1 MHGGKKQKPSPVVF
15 KSQKSLL
22 IEGILFG
29 IIIDR
34 THHWGNQTQMLF
46 QEKELFEVKTFVPS
60 SQVLEAQ
67 KNVEPLW
74 LLISY
79 QSLFQSEFFST
90 ITFAFFIRSYSKLY
104 ISVGIR
110 QSRSPTLCFNVILT
124 NFVLFLNFILQ
135 GINDY

>member
-1 MHGGKKQKPSPVVF
+1 MHGGKKQKPSPGVF
-15 KSQKSLL
+15 KSQESLL

-67 KNVEPLW
+67 KMSNHFGFSFPTKVYSNLSFSPPSPLHS
-74 LLISY
+74 LLGV
-79 QSLFQSEFFST
+79 
-90 ITFAFFIRSYSKLY
+90 IR
-104 ISVGIR
+104 
-110 QSRSPTLCFNVILT
+110 
-124 NFVLFLNFILQ
+124 NFISR
-135 GINDY
+135 

>member
-1 MHGGKKQKPSPVVF
+1 MHVLREFRSSACVLTNIARFSVFPSEQCLPAGLKGLCKNISTSIKIRVLT
-15 KSQKSLL
+15 SSRPT
-22 IEGILFG
+22 LF
-29 IIIDR
+29 
-34 THHWGNQTQMLF
+34 
-46 QEKELFEVKTFVPS
+46 S
-60 SQVLEAQ
+60 SVGSS

-110 QSRSPTLCFNVILT
+110 QSRSPTLYFNVILT